1 MSTGAK
7 LKNRPKPLQKGGTG
21 SSAEENSLSKSRSSS
36 VGSMDQIV
44 EGEGV
49 TSLHFGTSFPNRLDF
64 ELSSCL
70 FIGTSLG
77 SILII
82 VIQLPELGEP
92 RLVFSY

>member
-1 MSTGAK
+1 M
-7 LKNRPKPLQKGGTG
+7 
-21 SSAEENSLSKSRSSS
+21 
-36 VGSMDQIV
+36 

-49 TSLHFGTSFPNRLDF
+49 TALHFGTSFPNRLDF

-82 VIQLPELGEP
+82 VIQLPEAGEL
-92 RLVFSY
+92 RLVFTLQVF